1 MLKNKILDKKL
12 KEEGYVAV
20 DFFTE
25 EELARLQE
33 LYQELHHEMNI
44 QGLFFTNQ
52 SPDQEYTR
60 RVRKDLKVI
69 FEPKIE
75 AIFEEMEWVQGIFIV
90 KAPGAGEFR
99 NHQDWSLVDERKYRT
114 YAIWIPL
121 INTDGDN
128 GTICVVKGS
137 HNFYPTRF
145 RSPTMPYAYGSQ
157 EIDELAEIKRIPLKL
172 KAGQAAIFD
181 HGIIHATSTNQSDQN
196 RPAAF
201 VAVKPKNTELLHS
214 FFNKEDNK
222 VELIKVEDDFAF
234 GYDMRSR
241 PKGELYEALD
251 YDPFNI
257 QLDEFSKKIKRAEA
271 KSNLVK
277 KIKYRLN
284 GALG

>member
-1 MLKNKILDKKL
+1 MLKNQVLDKKL
-12 KEEGYVAV
+12 KEEGYVAI

-25 EELARLQE
+25 EELEKLQH
-33 LYQELHHEMNI
+33 LYHELHKDMDI

-52 SPDQEYTR
+52 SPDSDYTTRARQE
-60 RVRKDLKVI
+60 LKAI

-75 AIFEEMEWVQGIFIV
+75 AIFDEMEWVQGIFIV
-90 KAPGAGEFR
+90 KSPGAGEFR

-114 YAIWIPL
+114 YAIWLPL

-137 HNFYPTRF
+137 HNFYATRF

-157 EIDELAEIKRIPLKL
+157 EIDELAEEKRIPLKL

-181 HGIIHATSTNQSDQN
+181 HGIIHATSTNTSNQN

-201 VAVKPKNTELLHS
+201 VAVKPIGTTLLHPY
-214 FFNKEDNK
+214 FNKEENK
-222 VELIKVEDDFAF
+222 VELIQVADDFAF
-234 GYDMRSR
+234 GYDLVSR
-241 PKGELYEALD
+241 PKGELYEKMD
-251 YDPFNI
+251 YIAPEI
-257 QLDEFSKKIKRAEA
+257 PLEEFAQKIKRAAA
-271 KSNLVK
+271 KSNVVK

-284 GALG
+284 GAVG